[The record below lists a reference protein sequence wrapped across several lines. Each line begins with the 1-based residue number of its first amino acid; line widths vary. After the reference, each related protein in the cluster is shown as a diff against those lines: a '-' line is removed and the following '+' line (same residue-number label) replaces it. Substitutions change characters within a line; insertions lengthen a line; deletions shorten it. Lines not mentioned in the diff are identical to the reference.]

1 MKIYV
6 LIITLSTLF
15 CCLSATAA
23 AGQKV
28 LAVQSIRVTP
38 YEQALKGFES
48 VCNLKVRRFV
58 LSDYE
63 NVDIAHK
70 IKSLRPD
77 MILAIGATALSIVKH
92 IRKIPVVYLMVLD
105 PKAVI
110 SSDKKNISGVSMNIP
125 QQDQLSIIV
134 KIFPNA
140 KDIGVIYN
148 PKKTGFMIKRAEASA
163 WGAGINLIKK
173 TITDPK
179 DAASRIMEMQ
189 GKIDLFWLSPDTT
202 VLTPETIKFLFLFSM
217 NNKIPVIAFSK
228 NYLGMGALLSIGID
242 SYDIGRQAGELAKKI
257 LKGHKKLL
265 NKHIDARKPVLS
277 LNKKIADKLGIKVNK
292 HNVNAFFWDIDES
305 EFN

>member
-15 CCLSATAA
+15 CCLSATA

-58 LSDYE
+58 LSDYK
-63 NVDIAHK
+63 NIDIANK

-77 MILAIGATALSIVKH
+77 MILAIGATALSKVKH
-92 IRKIPVVYLMVLD
+92 VRKIPVVYLMVLD

-110 SSDKKNISGVSMNIP
+110 SADEKNVSGVSMNIP
-125 QQDQLSIIV
+125 QEDQLSIMA
-134 KIFPNA
+134 KFFPDA
-140 KDIGVIYN
+140 KNIGIIYN
-148 PKKTGFMIKRAEASA
+148 PQKTGFLVQRAEAAA
-163 WGAGINLIKK
+163 WDAGINLIKK
-173 TITDPK
+173 IVNDPK
-179 DAASRIMEMQ
+179 DVASRIVEMQ
-189 GKIDLFWLSPDTT
+189 GKIDLLWLFPDTI

-242 SYDIGRQAGELAKKI
+242 SYDIGRQAGELAKKNFT
-257 LKGHKKLL
+257 GHKKSF
-265 NKHIDARKPVLS
+265 NKHIDARRPIVS
-277 LNKKIADKLGIKVNK
+277 FNKKIADKLGIKINK
-292 HNVNAFFWDIDES
+292 HDLDAFWKIDES